1 MQKLGFIIIVF
12 FIACST
18 PSNYENEIEIQRVAK
33 NAAFVNPS
41 ETPLDSTELKTFK
54 GIYFFPIDEK
64 YKVNATLKRF
74 DDESLFDMP
83 HTLNRT
89 YKYQRFGEITFT
101 LNEKIFTLPVYVNEE
116 LKQQKLLFFS
126 FTDLTNGKQTYGGGR
141 FLDIPFDGTQK
152 EVELDFNLSYFP
164 YCAYSHRFSCP
175 IVPKENYIDIEVK
188 AGERSK
194 S

>member
-1 MQKLGFIIIVF
+1 MKKSRFVILVF

-54 GIYFFPIDEK
+54 GVYFFPIDEK
-64 YKVNATLKRF
+64 YKVKGVLKRF
-74 DDESLFDMP
+74 DDEPIFDMP

-89 YKYQRFGEITFT
+89 YKYQRFAEVTFI
-101 LNEKIFTLPVYVNEE
+101 LNKKTFTLPVYINKE

-126 FTDLTNGKQTYGGGR
+126 FTDLTNGKQTYSGGK
-141 FLDIPFDGTQK
+141 FLDIHFDDTQK

-175 IVPKENYIDIEVK
+175 IVPKENHIDLEIK
-188 AGERSK
+188 AGEK
-194 S
+194 FQ